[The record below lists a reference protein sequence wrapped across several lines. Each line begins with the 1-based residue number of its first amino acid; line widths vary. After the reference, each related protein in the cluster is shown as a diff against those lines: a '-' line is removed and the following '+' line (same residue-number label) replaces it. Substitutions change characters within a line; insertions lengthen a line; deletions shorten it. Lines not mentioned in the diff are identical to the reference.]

1 MIRKTLI
8 YTVNLSVQYIGKY
21 TKRDHDIYVQCTVRY
36 NGKDNHTSQHVPFLY
51 NWHIGIHIAILT
63 KNICTHTA
71 QNLSI
76 ILEKILLENYDKCGL
91 ISYYLH

>member
-21 TKRDHDIYVQCTVRY
+21 TKRDHDIYVQCTVDMMEKTIILADIY
-36 NGKDNHTSQHVPFLY
+36 CFY
-51 NWHIGIHIAILT
+51 NWHIGVHVAVLAG
-63 KNICTHTA
+63 NICTHTA

-76 ILEKILLENYDKCGL
+76 TLEKILLENYDKCEL